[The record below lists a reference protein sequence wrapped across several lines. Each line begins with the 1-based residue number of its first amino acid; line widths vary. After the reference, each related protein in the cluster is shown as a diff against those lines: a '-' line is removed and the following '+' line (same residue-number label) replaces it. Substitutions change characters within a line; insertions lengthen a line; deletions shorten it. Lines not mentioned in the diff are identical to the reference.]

1 MTSWYH
7 RLACGFALTFTFI
20 HSTLDGAR
28 FLGVAQTPGQSP
40 APAASPVSEPADGAD
55 DRTPVTPGNPVRPS
69 PEVQPR
75 PGAIGGATDS
85 QLQLVIQKALHNEPT
100 LAEYNLSATVSA
112 NTIELSGS
120 VASSRELLTAMRIAH
135 SYAGSKWLVNHIQ
148 VRQPNAAPE
157 AHVPDKPEPEPRP

>member
-7 RLACGFALTFTFI
+7 RLACGFALTFIFI
-20 HSTLDGAR
+20 HSTLPGASV
-28 FLGVAQTPGQSP
+28 LGIAQTPSQSP

-55 DRTPVTPGNPVRPS
+55 DRPPVTPSTPIRPS

-85 QLQLVIQKALHNEPT
+85 QLQLVIQKALRNEPT

-112 NTIELSGS
+112 NAIELSGS
-120 VASSRELLTAMRIAH
+120 VANSRELLTATRIAH

-148 VRQPNAAPE
+148 VHQPNAAPE
-157 AHVPDKPEPEPRP
+157 AHASDRPEPEPRP